1 MRHHYYLQVK
11 CIKQNVQPTRIFS
24 PRQQLQDTDLLC
36 LQGIRGD
43 IAGRRLAYGTC
54 CSLRRTT
61 SCVVGRERRS
71 ALKTEFW
78 RRRDQRSLLGLG
90 GDSSGA
96 KLAVLV
102 VFWFSSSPSK
112 LRSEDWR
119 GPGEQGVR
127 YQYRVS

>member
-1 MRHHYYLQVK
+1 M
-11 CIKQNVQPTRIFS
+11 
-24 PRQQLQDTDLLC
+24 
-36 LQGIRGD
+36 
-43 IAGRRLAYGTC
+43 
-54 CSLRRTT
+54 
-61 SCVVGRERRS
+61 SCVVGREERRSRRS

-127 YQYRVS
+127 YQYQVS